1 MKLSLV
7 SIVAFAVIT
16 SALFAKSLK
25 AAPDET
31 FISNKASADKNNP
44 CEPVPLNPKQ
54 QDPSA
59 TSNHGNGNTYNYY
72 GRFRYIPPASR
83 VVVSESRASIWS
95 AVLLA
100 AFTGALVVTSALQW
114 LNLQEAY
121 LSEHRP
127 RLGIRRIALLN
138 IPEEMHQQITP
149 VEIHLRLINRG
160 GSAAKVIEGNV
171 TVTVDKPSTE
181 GGLAPR
187 ETILPPFDIQTGMP
201 RYTAERDSAKN
212 RSIEPAETYTLVR
225 IVPQTTS
232 TTEAADLYLAL
243 HRWRNDPT
251 RVFHVFGYFKYR
263 TASRFGVKRTYYTAF
278 CRRFE
283 PNVATFVPIN
293 NEDYEYEY

>member
-1 MKLSLV
+1 MKLSILLLV
-7 SIVAFAVIT
+7 GFVLVT
-16 SALFAKSLK
+16 DVVRPPTLR
-25 AAPDET
+25 AAE
-31 FISNKASADKNNP
+31 NQ
-44 CEPVPLNPKQ
+44 EPVPQRASENQNNQSQLKSA
-54 QDPSA
+54 DPDQPTAQA
-59 TSNHGNGNTYNYY
+59 TTEHRDGNTYNYY
-72 GRFRYIPPASR
+72 GRFRYIPPR
-83 VVVSESRASIWS
+83 VVVPENRLSTGSTVLV
-95 AVLLA
+95 AV
-100 AFTGALVVTSALQW
+100 FTGFLAVATLLQALI
-114 LNLQEAY
+114 LQETFI
-121 LSEHRP
+121 SEHRP

-149 VEIHLRLINRG
+149 VEVHLRLINRG

-171 TVTVDKPSTE
+171 TFTVDKPSRE
-181 GGLAPR
+181 GSLAPR
-187 ETILPPFDIQTGMP
+187 ETILPPFDIQNGMP
-201 RYTAERDSAKN
+201 RYTAERDVAKN
-212 RSIEPAETYTLVR
+212 QNIESAETYTLVR

-251 RVFHVFGYFKYR
+251 RAFHVFGYFKYR